1 MNDSRLE
8 VIGCYTS
15 TLVNKK
21 KKSHKLSTEFIT
33 EFHDFIIKAKFQL
46 GGNGERICQ
55 AKYIKLTTYR
65 NIPMQIDGEPAR
77 LAPSIIEIKQKNQ
90 ALMLEHVKFK

>member
-1 MNDSRLE
+1 ME
-8 VIGCYTS
+8 
-15 TLVNKK
+15 
-21 KKSHKLSTEFIT
+21 
-33 EFHDFIIKAKFQL
+33 KAKFQF

-77 LAPSIIEIKQKNQ
+77 LGPSVIEIRQKNQ
-90 ALMLEHVKFK
+90 ALMLEHVKFKFDFKLS